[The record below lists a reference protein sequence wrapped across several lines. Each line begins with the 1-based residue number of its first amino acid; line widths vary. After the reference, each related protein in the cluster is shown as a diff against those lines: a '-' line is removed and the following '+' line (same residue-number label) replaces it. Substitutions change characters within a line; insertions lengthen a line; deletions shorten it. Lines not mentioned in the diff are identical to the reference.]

1 MSYAQAANRPN
12 PVAALGALAIAGA
25 GARLAATRR

>member
-12 PVAALGALAIAGA
+12 PVAALGAAYLS
-25 GARLAATRR
+25 AAYLMFYQKMA